1 MSEEEIFD
9 MIGTIEIL
17 ELHLQK
23 EKNEVQRLLNVI
35 KEMRN

>member
-9 MIGTIEIL
+9 MIETIEIL
-17 ELHLQK
+17 EMHLQK

>member
-17 ELHLQK
+17 EMHLQK
-23 EKNEVQRLLNVI
+23 EKDEVRRLLNVI